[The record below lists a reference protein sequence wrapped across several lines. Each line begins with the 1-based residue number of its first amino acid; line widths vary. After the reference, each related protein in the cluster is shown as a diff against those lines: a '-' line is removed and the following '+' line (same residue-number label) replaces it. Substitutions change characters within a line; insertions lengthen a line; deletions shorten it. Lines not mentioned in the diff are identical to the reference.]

1 MAMAKITKTTARPKR
16 SKTEVQQEFE
26 EIRQEVEAAREAADL
41 KSEEAA
47 RARDTEVRQA
57 VDGVTA
63 EAVVQKIS
71 ALSLEVTRA
80 MAGLATQIS
89 EEVQRLETVREAVAL
104 ERGEIEKLHK
114 IDIAATTL
122 DQLVQDYAR
131 RKEQLEFEIS
141 SQRTAWEEERRQAER
156 EQKEQED
163 LLKKQRQRET
173 EEYEYKK
180 SLERKKAQDKYD
192 EERKLVERQ
201 NQEKQ
206 EALEKSWQQREAALK
221 EKEDEWA
228 RWRKE
233 SEEFPQRIKQ
243 ESERAVGEAVRAAQQ
258 RYDQQVLLLKKENE
272 SDKRLAELQIK
283 TLQDTLTRQTAQTEA
298 LEKQLAEA
306 KQQVQEIAVRA
317 IEGASGARALAHIN
331 EIAIEQAKHRSPQ
344 G

>member
-26 EIRQEVEAAREAADL
+26 EIRQEVETAREAADV

-47 RARDTEVRQA
+47 RARETELRQA

-163 LLKKQRQRET
+163 LLK
-173 EEYEYKK
+173 KK